1 VVVKRN
7 RHLNEPLK
15 KLSIRSCSCSPDIFK
30 NFVSEEVGA
39 GVEKLKAFL
48 ATLW

>member
-1 VVVKRN
+1 MKRN

-15 KLSIRSCSCSPDIFK
+15 KLSIRGCSRSPDIFE
-30 NFVSEEVGA
+30 NFMSEEVGA
-39 GVEKLKAFL
+39 GVEELEAFL